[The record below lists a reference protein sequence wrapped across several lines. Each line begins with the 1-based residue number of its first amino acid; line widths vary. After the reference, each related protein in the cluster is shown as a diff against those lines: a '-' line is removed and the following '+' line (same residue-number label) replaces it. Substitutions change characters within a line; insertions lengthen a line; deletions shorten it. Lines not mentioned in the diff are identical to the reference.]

1 MGQRDV
7 KNSVSLSQPELWDS
21 SPRRG
26 QLGTGQFSQRYKVKS
41 SAEAAQNREEETS
54 SQDMVGAGDFSRTSA
69 YEGGGAEET
78 TLIF

>member
-1 MGQRDV
+1 LGQRDV

-54 SQDMVGAGDFSRTSA
+54 SQDMVGLVISQELLPMKAVGQKKPP
-69 YEGGGAEET
+69 
-78 TLIF
+78 